1 MALFAD
7 DLNGLM
13 TELKIEKACVLGYS
27 MGGRIALQFALMH
40 PDKITGIVFANSGI
54 MSAQTQ
60 PSEKEMAE
68 MMERRQQMM
77 TAFESGDIETI
88 AEMMTERS
96 MSPGFKDKAPDVFRR
111 YKSVK
116 TQNNPAHYQGIM
128 QAMMAGMSEPPDL
141 GQLACPALII
151 AGEQD
156 GFMATG
162 VAESMKKEIKNATAV
177 ILPTGHAAAIEA
189 PDDFNSA
196 VLDFMKKN

>member
-1 MALFAD
+1 
-7 DLNGLM
+7 
-13 TELKIEKACVLGYS
+13 
-27 MGGRIALQFALMH
+27 
-40 PDKITGIVFANSGI
+40 
-54 MSAQTQ
+54 
-60 PSEKEMAE
+60 
-68 MMERRQQMM
+68 
-77 TAFESGDIETI
+77 
-88 AEMMTERS
+88 
-96 MSPGFKDKAPDVFRR
+96 
-111 YKSVK
+111 
-116 TQNNPAHYQGIM
+116 
-128 QAMMAGMSEPPDL
+128 MSEPPDL